1 MKWSVVLE
9 YLSESSDMSQELLT
23 AVDQE
28 FAQNSVSELA
38 LEIELH
44 AANNR
49 ISIEVD
55 DISQQ
60 EFREQIQ
67 ALDLHLIDMKLKAE
81 W

>member
-67 ALDLHLIDMKLKAE
+67 GLDLHLIDMKLKAE